1 MAGYQLGSEP
11 AREVGMAKSDKPTT
25 NKSKPGIS
33 SPDKLLKTGK
43 DSKIELTDDELSKV
57 AGGKHVANIKYA

>member
-1 MAGYQLGSEP
+1 
-11 AREVGMAKSDKPTT
+11 MAKSDKPTT

-57 AGGKHVANIKYA
+57 TGGKHIANIKYG